1 MTITRNAHEHTDTCR
16 GADDMLRLV
25 PGLSYR
31 QLDFWTSQNYIKVNE
46 THPGHGV
53 YRCWDASEVD
63 VLRRAVRLLDFGF
76 RARQAISLARSPA
89 SGDVVALLER
99 QPA

>member
-1 MTITRNAHEHTDTCR
+1 
-16 GADDMLRLV
+16 MLRAV
-25 PGLSYR
+25 PGLTYR
-31 QLDFWTSQNYIKVNE
+31 QLDFWTSKGYVWVTE

-63 VLRRAVRLLDFGF
+63 VLRRALRLLAFGF
-76 RARQAISLARSPA
+76 RAREAIELARTPA
-89 SGDVVALLER
+89 SDELLGLLER